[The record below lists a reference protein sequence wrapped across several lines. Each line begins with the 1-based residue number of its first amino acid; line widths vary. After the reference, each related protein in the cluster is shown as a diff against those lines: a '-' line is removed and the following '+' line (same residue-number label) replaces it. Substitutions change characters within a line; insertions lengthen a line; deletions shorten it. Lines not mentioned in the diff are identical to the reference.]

1 MTRHT
6 DKSQAEPRIQA
17 LRREIDHHNR
27 LYYVE
32 ARPEISDARFD
43 ELLKELQELEARF
56 PELVSPDSPTQRVG
70 GQPIE
75 GFRTLPHAQ
84 RMMSIDN
91 TYDEAD
97 LRQWAQRV
105 RKGLEESGALEGAA
119 DSLFADPPAA
129 GPAIGFYCDPKID
142 GVAVSLRYENGS
154 LVQALTRGDGVKGD
168 DITVNIRTLPSVPLK
183 LQKPTGKFA
192 SAPWAPLAERGVLE
206 VRGEVY
212 MPFESFRRINAER
225 DEAGEPLFANPR
237 NSTAGSLKMLDPR
250 VVARRGLAFSAH
262 GRGVVEIGG
271 QTDPFSTHDE
281 FTHALKALGVPV
293 SPQGRRVQGIDEAW
307 AYIVEFDSRRRDQ
320 PHPVDGVVIR
330 VDDLRHQAL
339 LGATSK
345 SPRWCIAYKY
355 APDQGRTRLREVDWQ
370 VGKTG
375 KLTPRATMDPVEL
388 AGTTVSHATLH
399 NYDEIQRKDIR
410 IGDLVVVEKAGEIIP
425 QVVEVVLT
433 ERPPDAAPIAPPD
446 HCPSCGGPIVREAEE
461 VAHRCINPECPA
473 QFREKLLWFAARGQ
487 MDIEGMGEKLVDQLL
502 AAGLV
507 HRFADL
513 YHLTAEKLEGLE
525 RMGKKSAANV
535 IQGVEE
541 SRGRGLAR
549 VLASLGIRHIGAA
562 TSRTLAGHFP
572 DLASLMAADIDRL
585 IELPDVGPI
594 VGQSLHGFLH
604 SETGAATLR
613 DLEQAGVRMNSLEYI
628 DRAAAPVTAFTGKTV
643 VLTGTLEGFVRD
655 ELSDLLRRLGAKVT
669 GSVSKKTDFVI
680 AGVEAGS
687 KLDKARELGV
697 EIWDE
702 PTLAARLKEAGA
714 M

>member
-1 MTRHT
+1 MTRHPEQP
-6 DKSQAEPRIQA
+6 QAELRIQA
-17 LRREIDHHNR
+17 LRDELDRHNR

-43 ELLKELQELEARF
+43 ELLKELGELEARF
-56 PELVSPDSPTQRVG
+56 PHLITPDSPTQRVG

-97 LRQWAQRV
+97 LRQWDQRV
-105 RKGLEESGALEGAA
+105 RKGLQESGALEGET
-119 DSLFADPPAA
+119 DSLFGDAPAA
-129 GPAIGFYCDPKID
+129 GSPIAYYCDPKVD

-168 DITVNIRTLPSVPLK
+168 DITANIRTLPSVPLK
-183 LQKPTGKFA
+183 LHKPTGGMGKR
-192 SAPWAPLAERGVLE
+192 PWASLAERGVLE

-237 NSTAGSLKMLDPR
+237 NSTAGSLKMLDSR
-250 VVARRGLAFSAH
+250 IVARRGLHFSAH
-262 GRGVVEIGG
+262 GRGVVETGV
-271 QTDPFSTHDE
+271 QAAPFPTHEE
-281 FTHALKALGVPV
+281 FAQALKALGIPV
-293 SPQGRRVQGIDEAW
+293 SPLGRRVQGIDEAW
-307 AYIVEFDSRRRDQ
+307 AYIGEFDLKRRDQ
-320 PHPVDGVVIR
+320 PYPVDGVVIR

-399 NYDEIQRKDIR
+399 NFDEIQRKDIR
-410 IGDLVVVEKAGEIIP
+410 IGDLVVIEKAGEIIP

-433 ERPPDAAPIAPPD
+433 ERPPDASPIAPPD
-446 HCPSCGGPIVREAEE
+446 HCPSCTGPIVREAEE

-507 HRFADL
+507 HRFADI
-513 YHLTAEKLEGLE
+513 YHLTAEQLEGLE

-541 SRGRGLAR
+541 SRGRGLGR

-562 TSRTLAGHFP
+562 TSRTIAGHFP
-572 DLASLMAADIDRL
+572 DLKSLQEADLARL

-594 VGQSLHGFLH
+594 VGESLHNFLN

-613 DLEQAGVRMNSLEYI
+613 DLELAGVRMNSLEYI
-628 DRAAAPVTAFTGKTV
+628 DRAAAPVTPFTGKTV

-655 ELSDLLRRLGAKVT
+655 ELADLLRRLGAKVT
-669 GSVSKKTDFVI
+669 GNVSKKTDFVI
-680 AGVEAGS
+680 AGAEAGS

-697 EIWDE
+697 EVWDE
-702 PTLAARLKEAGA
+702 SALVGKLKEVGA